1 MRCPQFV
8 HDVSILLSANVLY
21 SLQVEYSCVQQI
33 IFYEGNG
40 EYMQRYTQS
49 RLLPQDSDDEDLNGP
64 ADPTCLPY
72 LAIKTTNRESVTYKK
87 GIPPLSYDPNKE
99 KNANNLS
106 TRSSQWILLLFDSK
120 FKENLSKI
128 NFEDFRELF
137 LQDEGGH
144 TRLRR
149 ISPAQASLCHD
160 VYLCKATDT
169 STTQSKHSHQ
179 SKIEDFATVSSRI
192 NDDTKG
198 FGDGDKIRKRKK
210 NIPDDDEYREF
221 NPRGQRD
228 ESDPVIRRSQRTAQ
242 RKVRTSYATFSVDES
257 LEDEFAEYVD
267 EFEHVLP
274 GDQRMSQVILQ
285 YPEEDDAQD
294 SVPICIGDVKRLR
307 PGEFLNDNLINFYLK
322 YSYNERM
329 RAVCNQKR
337 ADGLNLNAFK
347 PFEGTVHIFNTHF
360 YTKLTEGD
368 MDLEDITGL
377 WFESRDISVIST
389 YAAFSSHFSLFWQPQ
404 GEGIDAYSDGQRLRI
419 SSKKTISLCLSILT
433 CTGVLLLYAMLGI

>member
-1 MRCPQFV
+1 M
-8 HDVSILLSANVLY
+8 
-21 SLQVEYSCVQQI
+21 LQVEYSCVQQI
-33 IFYEGNG
+33 IFYEGND
-40 EYMQRYTQS
+40 EYIQRYTQS
-49 RLLPQDSDDEDLNGP
+49 RSLPQDSDEENLNGP
-64 ADPTCLPY
+64 ADKTCLPY
-72 LAIKTTNRESVTYKK
+72 LAIKTTNRESVTYYTKR
-87 GIPPLSYDPNKE
+87 IPLSYDPNKE
-99 KNANNLS
+99 INANNS
-106 TRSSQWILLLFDSK
+106 PTRSSQWIFFLFDSK

-149 ISPAQASLCHD
+149 ISPAQASLCQD
-160 VYLCKATDT
+160 VYLCEAADT
-169 STTQSKHSHQ
+169 FTTQSKNSHQ
-179 SKIEDFATVSSRI
+179 SKIDDFATVSSRI

-198 FGDGDKIRKRKK
+198 FGRKRKK

-228 ESDPVIRRSQRTAQ
+228 ESEPIIRRSQRTAH

-257 LEDEFAEYVD
+257 LGDDFGEYVD

-294 SVPICIGDVKRLR
+294 SVPICIGDVKRLK

-322 YSYNERM
+322 YSYTERV
-329 RAVCNQKR
+329 RAACNQM
-337 ADGLNLNAFK
+337 NPFK

-377 WFESRDISVIST
+377 WFESR
-389 YAAFSSHFSLFWQPQ
+389 
-404 GEGIDAYSDGQRLRI
+404 
-419 SSKKTISLCLSILT
+419 SIL
-433 CTGVLLLYAMLGI
+433 